1 VKRLSAILLAILLAL
16 AALTLAR
23 LDPAMA
29 DGFNRQYRHHGD
41 RGAYAAPDPAYE
53 NVCSAGWWQTLRY
66 GHVRPQWGIRCLRPG
81 PRRHVD

>member
-16 AALTLAR
+16 AALMPAQ

-29 DGFNRQYRHHGD
+29 DGFYRQYRH
-41 RGAYAAPDPAYE
+41 RVAYAAPDAAYE
-53 NVCSAGWWQTLRY
+53 NICSAGWWQTLRY

-81 PRRHVD
+81 RRGHVD